1 MEMMQ
6 TMNGQAVSDQQEL
19 IINYKYSV
27 YDVANYLL
35 HHNTSD
41 FPMTRMRLHTSLY
54 LAYAYFLY
62 GYNNNYSDIQYAMFE
77 NKFYADVVSPQHMEI
92 KDFISNHE
100 DCFQPDTWPR
110 VIKTNA
116 FETLS
121 KQDIVD
127 TYDRNILNNLV
138 IDEYKTINDNEFAAV
153 VIGNDAAYKIAR
165 QGIDTLSFEGKQI
178 KDKNIYIYYMS
189 INNYDYGT

>member
-1 MEMMQ
+1 MM
-6 TMNGQAVSDQQEL
+6 NAQAESALQEST
-19 IINYKYSV
+19 INYRYSV

-35 HHNTSD
+35 HHNSSN

-62 GYNNNYSDIQYAMFE
+62 GYNNNYSDIQYAMFKNE
-77 NKFYADVVSPQHMEI
+77 FYAGVAYPRHI
-92 KDFISNHE
+92 KIEDFISNNE

-110 VIKTNA
+110 TIKTNT
-116 FETLS
+116 FEELS
-121 KQDIVD
+121 KKDIID
-127 TYDRNILNNLV
+127 TYDKNILNNLV
-138 IDEYKTINDNEFAAV
+138 IDEYKTISDNEFAAV

-165 QGIDTLSFEGKQI
+165 RGIDTLSSNGKQI